1 MDAAPAGRRDTVA
14 ARSGA
19 VAAERRA
26 RVGDHKDGTAPPRA
40 VAPSIGNIR
49 CACPYDGTP
58 RTHHTRVSGR
68 RVARGGTS
76 DCAGLDACPGISQPR
91 EWCGP
96 SPNRRPRVRERA
108 AGTWER
114 APAIVRSIVRFAPL
128 ASESVDVRA
137 PERFSTESFVP
148 AARVLRAV
156 ATVVA
161 ASSVVRGATLRDV
174 RPKGGTGA
182 TSIFRTGLIPASARL
197 RRLDAPPTT
206 CTSANNRLRRAR
218 RGRPLLVVS
227 RAVQ

>member
-1 MDAAPAGRRDTVA
+1 MDAAPAGRRDTVG

-26 RVGDHKDGTAPPRA
+26 RIGDHKDGTAPPRA
-40 VAPSIGNIR
+40 VDPSIGSIR
-49 CACPYDGTP
+49 CACPHDRIA

-68 RVARGGTS
+68 RVAGGGTS
-76 DCAGLDACPGISQPR
+76 DRAGLDACPGISQPR

-96 SPNRRPRVRERA
+96 SPNRRPRVREHT

-114 APAIVRSIVRFAPL
+114 APAIVRSIVRLAPL
-128 ASESVDVRA
+128 ASESADVRA

-148 AARVLRAV
+148 AARVLPTV

-161 ASSVVRGATLRDV
+161 ASSIVRGATRRDV

-182 TSIFRTGLIPASARL
+182 TSIFRTWLIPDSRIE
-197 RRLDAPPTT
+197 
-206 CTSANNRLRRAR
+206 
-218 RGRPLLVVS
+218 RGG
-227 RAVQ
+227 